1 MASFTLAEVQA
12 AFPAVVLQIT
22 QNKFCDVVTDTRL
35 VKKGV
40 LFVALIGEKFDGHDF
55 IQTAIEKGAAGVVV
69 SRNYSETELR
79 DLPITVIQA
88 EDTLKA
94 YQLLAKV
101 YRRRFSIPV
110 IAITGSNGKTT
121 TKDFTAAVLSAN
133 FNVLKTE
140 ANFNNEI
147 GLPKTLLQLQANH
160 QVAVVE
166 MGMRGFGQIAELAEI
181 AQPTIGIV
189 TNVGETHMEILG
201 SLANIAKAKAELV
214 EHLDENSVA
223 ILNADNSFVAAMQSK
238 VKGKCITFG
247 IDKPSDLKAGHIKTV
262 HKNCTEFDC
271 TFKGQSYSF
280 VLPIVGR
287 HNVYNVLAALAVG
300 FTLGLSA
307 VEMQKGLT
315 GFAATKMRF
324 EIQQVGLYQ
333 VINDAYNASPM
344 SMKAALETLA
354 EVAARRKI
362 AVLGDMLEL
371 GSVSVAAHKNIGK
384 LVADQKIDALITF
397 GDMAAH
403 IAQEARTAGVQLV
416 YTCKSHA
423 EAGIALKE
431 ILQPE
436 DTILFK
442 GSRGM
447 QMEKIIDLI

>member
-12 AFPAVVLQIT
+12 AFPAVVLQLT

-354 EVAARRKI
+354 DVAARRKI

-416 YTCKSHA
+416 YICKSHA

>member
-1 MASFTLAEVQA
+1 MASFTLAEVKV
-12 AFPAVVLQIT
+12 AFAAVVLQT
-22 QNKFCDVVTDTRL
+22 KQKKFCDIVTDTRF
-35 VKKGV
+35 VKTGV

-55 IQTAIEKGAAGVVV
+55 LQVAIEKGAAGVVV
-69 SRNYSETELR
+69 SRTYSEAELH
-79 DLPITVIQA
+79 DLPVTVIQVA
-88 EDTLKA
+88 DTLKA

-101 YRRRFSIPV
+101 YRQRFSIPV

-121 TKDFTAAVLSAN
+121 TKDFTAAVLSAK
-133 FNVLKTE
+133 FKVLKTE

-147 GLPKTLLQLQANH
+147 GLPKTLLQLQATH
-160 QVAVVE
+160 QAAVVE

-189 TNVGETHMEILG
+189 TNVGETHMELLG
-201 SLANIAKAKAELV
+201 SLANIAKAKAELI
-214 EHLDENSVA
+214 EHLDEASVV
-223 ILNADNSFVAAMQSK
+223 ILNADNSFVAAMQAK
-238 VKGKCITFG
+238 VKGKCVTFG
-247 IDKPSDLKAGHIKTV
+247 IENPSDLRAEHIKTV

-271 TFKGQSYSF
+271 TFKGKTDSF

-307 VEMQKGLT
+307 VEMQKGLA

-344 SMKAALETLA
+344 SMQAALETLA
-354 EVAARRKI
+354 EVAVKRKI

-371 GSVSVAAHKNIGK
+371 GSVSVEAHKNVGK
-384 LVADQKIDALITF
+384 LVAAQKIDALITF
-397 GDMAAH
+397 GDMAAY
-403 IAQEARTAGVQLV
+403 IAQDAKAAGVELV

-423 EAGIALKE
+423 EAGKVLKE
-431 ILQPE
+431 ILQPD

>member
-1 MASFTLAEVQA
+1 MASFTMAEVQA
-12 AFPAVVLQIT
+12 AFPAVILQT
-22 QNKFCDVVTDTRL
+22 KQNKFCDIVTDTRF

-55 IQTAIEKGAAGVVV
+55 LQAAIENGAAGVLV
-69 SRNYSETELR
+69 SRNYSEAELR
-79 DLPITVIQA
+79 DLPVTVIQA
-88 EDTLKA
+88 ADTLKA

-121 TKDFTAAVLSAN
+121 TKDFTAAVLSAK

-160 QVAVVE
+160 QAAVVE

-214 EHLDENSVA
+214 EYLDESSVA
-223 ILNADNSFVAAMQSK
+223 ILNADNPFVAAMQTK
-238 VKGKCITFG
+238 VKGKYITFG
-247 IDKPSDLKAGHIKTV
+247 IEKTSDLRAENIKTV
-262 HKNCTEFDC
+262 HKNSTGFDC
-271 TFKGQSYSF
+271 TFKGKTYSF

-300 FTLGLSA
+300 FTLGFSA
-307 VEMQKGLT
+307 LEMQKGLA
-315 GFAATKMRF
+315 GFTATKMRF

-344 SMKAALETLA
+344 SMKAALETLV
-354 EVAARRKI
+354 EVASARKI

-371 GSVSVAAHKNIGK
+371 GSVSVEAHKNIGK
-384 LVADQKIDALITF
+384 MVAAQKIDALITF

-403 IAQEARTAGVQLV
+403 IAHEARTAGVKLV
-416 YTCKSHA
+416 YTCNSHA
-423 EAGIALKE
+423 EAGTVLKE
-431 ILQPE
+431 ILQPD

>member
-416 YTCKSHA
+416 YICKSHA

>member
-354 EVAARRKI
+354 DVAARRKI

>member
-40 LFVALIGEKFDGHDF
+40 LFITLIGEKFDGHDF

-354 EVAARRKI
+354 DVAARRKI

>member
-1 MASFTLAEVQA
+1 MASFTLDEVQA
-12 AFPAVVLQIT
+12 AFPAVVLQT
-22 QNKFCDVVTDTRL
+22 QQNKFCDIVTDTRF

-40 LFVALIGEKFDGHDF
+40 LFVALTGEKFDGHDF
-55 IQTAIEKGAAGVVV
+55 LQAAIENGAAGVLV
-69 SRNYSETELR
+69 SRKYSEAELR
-79 DLPITVIQA
+79 DLPVTVIQA
-88 EDTLKA
+88 ADTLTA

-121 TKDFTAAVLSAN
+121 TKDFTAAVLSAK

-147 GLPKTLLQLQANH
+147 GLPKTLLQLKANH
-160 QVAVVE
+160 QAAVVE

-189 TNVGETHMEILG
+189 TNVGETHMELLG

-214 EHLDENSVA
+214 EHLDESSVV
-223 ILNADNSFVAAMQSK
+223 ILNADNPFVAAMQTK
-238 VKGKCITFG
+238 VKGKCVTFG
-247 IDKPSDLKAGHIKTV
+247 IEKISDLRAGHIKTV

-271 TFKGQSYSF
+271 TFKGKTDSF

-354 EVAARRKI
+354 EVAEKRKI

-371 GSVSVAAHKNIGK
+371 GSVSVEAHKNIGK

-403 IAQEARTAGVQLV
+403 IAQEARTAGVKLV
-416 YTCKSHA
+416 YTCNSHA
-423 EAGIALKE
+423 EAGKVLNE
-431 ILQPE
+431 ILQPD

>member
-40 LFVALIGEKFDGHDF
+40 LFIALIGEKFDGHDF

-69 SRNYSETELR
+69 SRNYSEAELR

-88 EDTLKA
+88 EDNLKA

-354 EVAARRKI
+354 DVAARRKI

>member
-12 AFPAVVLQIT
+12 AFPAVVLQLT

-354 EVAARRKI
+354 DVAARRKI

>member
-40 LFVALIGEKFDGHDF
+40 LFITLIGEKFDGHDF

-69 SRNYSETELR
+69 SRNYSEAELR

-354 EVAARRKI
+354 DVAARRKI

>member
-12 AFPAVVLQIT
+12 AFPAVVLQLT

-416 YTCKSHA
+416 YICKSHA